1 MKIGLA
7 QINPTVG
14 DLPGNFEKILAAY
27 QQAVEAGAELVLTPE
42 LAVPGYPPLDLVF
55 KSRFVPAN
63 LEIMGRLQAAVGD
76 VPLVVGFVAKQEQ
89 GQTGQYFHNAAAV
102 LQRGRPPQ
110 IIYKS
115 LLPTYDVF
123 DEARYFN
130 PAARTTP
137 VEIHG
142 RKIGLTICEDI
153 WAEPYLPR
161 PLYAADPPKSLV
173 EQGAE
178 MILNISASPFQCGK
192 PRRRFE
198 MIGHLAKTLGVPVVY
213 CNAVGGDDQL
223 VFDGHSCAFNA
234 RGETLK
240 TLPGFAESIT
250 VVDTAGPPVPLPPL
264 PEEPAELHPAL
275 VLGLRDYFLKCGFKS
290 AVLGLSGGIDSA
302 VVAALAVEALGAEN
316 VTGVAMPSA
325 HSSKGQRG
333 GRPRTRR
340 KPRHQM
346 PANAH
351 RGTFRHLQAPVR
363 YGVLRFARRRHRGKH
378 AGPSARHDPHG
389 AFQQV
394 RLPAPHHRQ
403 QERTRRGLLHA
414 LRRHGRR
421 PRGHQRCAQDQRL
434 PLGPLHQPR
443 PGKSSRSPPS
453 KKPPSAELKPG
464 QVDQD
469 TLPPYDLLDRVLQ
482 LYVEENLSAV
492 EIIGKGYDA
501 PTVRWIQRRVD
512 LNEYKR
518 AQAVPGLKVTSRAF
532 GSGRRMAHRATLCG
546 MTCLF

>member
-7 QINPTVG
+7 QINTTVG

-27 QQAVEAGAELVLTPE
+27 HQAVEAGAELVLTPE
-42 LAVPGYPPLDLVF
+42 LAVTGYPPLDLVF

-76 VPLVVGFVAKQEQ
+76 MPLVVGFVAKNEQ
-89 GQTGQYFHNAAAV
+89 DQPGQYFHNAAAV
-102 LQRGRPPQ
+102 LQRGRAAQ
-110 IIYKS
+110 IVYKS

-130 PAARTTP
+130 PAARTAP
-137 VEIHG
+137 VEING
-142 RKIGLTICEDI
+142 RRIGLTICEDI
-153 WAEPYLPR
+153 WAEPYLAR
-161 PLYAADPPKSLV
+161 PLYTADPPKSLV

-178 MILNISASPFQCGK
+178 MILNVSASPFQCGK

-198 MIGHLAKTLGVPVVY
+198 MIGHLAKLHGIPFVY

-223 VFDGHSCAFNA
+223 IFDGSSCAFNA
-234 RGETLK
+234 QGEALK
-240 TLPGFAESIT
+240 ILPGFTET
-250 VVDTAGPPVPLPPL
+250 VAIVDLDGPPVPLPPL

-302 VVAALAVEALGAEN
+302 VVAALAVEALGPDN

-325 HSSKGQRG
+325 HSSKGSVVDALELAENLGVRCLQLPIAEPFETFKRQFATLFAGLPENETEENMQARLRG
-333 GRPRTRR
+333 MTLMALSNKFGSLLLTTGNKSELAVGYCTLYGDMAGGLAVISDVPKTSVYRL
-340 KPRHQM
+340 
-346 PANAH
+346 A
-351 RGTFRHLQAPVR
+351 R
-363 YGVLRFARRRHRGKH
+363 YINRDKEVI
-378 AGPSARHDPHG
+378 PNSTI
-389 AFQQV
+389 
-394 RLPAPHHRQ
+394 
-403 QERTRRGLLHA
+403 E
-414 LRRHGRR
+414 
-421 PRGHQRCAQDQRL
+421 
-434 PLGPLHQPR
+434 
-443 PGKSSRSPPS
+443 
-453 KKPPSAELKPG
+453 KPPSAELRPG

-469 TLPPYDLLDRVLQ
+469 SLPPYDLLDRILQ

-501 PTVRWIQRRVD
+501 TTVRWVQRRVD

-532 GSGRRMAHRATLCG
+532 GSGRRMPIAQR
-546 MTCLF
+546 FVE